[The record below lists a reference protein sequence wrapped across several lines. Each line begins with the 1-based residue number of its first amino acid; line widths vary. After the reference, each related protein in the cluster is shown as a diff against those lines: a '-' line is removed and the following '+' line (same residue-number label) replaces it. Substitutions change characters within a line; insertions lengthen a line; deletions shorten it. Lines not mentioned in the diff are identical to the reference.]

1 MHFVNPPRNRQ
12 QDQSMVLEVVE
23 SIGTNALAVDDKIQ
37 VLAAVAVVECTD
49 DELVRSDDAAVED

>member
-1 MHFVNPPRNRQ
+1 MDPRNRQ

-37 VLAAVAVVECTD
+37 VLAVEAVVECTD
-49 DELVRSDDAAVED
+49 DDELVRSDEAAVED